1 MSKYKHY
8 ENVTKEILDNIK
20 VENLV
25 KINNWKRPMKVV
37 GVSENYFAMIQK
49 ICGKVY
55 YSICEKKP
63 WDGIRHNDMTGGMFH
78 IGTDDMIFG
87 YMDFDYEFNDEKQ
100 IKNYLQAFEN
110 GEIELSV
117 RRSVPIYNL
126 YVK

>member
-20 VENLV
+20 VGNLV

-63 WDGIRHNDMTGGMFH
+63 WDGIRHNDMIGGMFH

-117 RRSVPIYNL
+117 RRSVPIYDL